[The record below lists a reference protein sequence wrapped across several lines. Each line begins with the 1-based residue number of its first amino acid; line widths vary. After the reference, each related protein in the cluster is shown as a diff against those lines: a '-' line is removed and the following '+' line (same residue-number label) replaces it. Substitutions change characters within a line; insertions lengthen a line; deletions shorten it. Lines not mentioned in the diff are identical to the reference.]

1 MDNQSDDKKSDFEQ
15 ISDMLDQINE
25 LSPEQRQKR
34 SPGLS
39 TDEEG
44 SELLKINRKERSIQ
58 KLHKQISNIQ

>member
-1 MDNQSDDKKSDFEQ
+1 
-15 ISDMLDQINE
+15 MLDQINE

-58 KLHKQISNIQ
+58 KLHKQISNIQYMPAASI